1 MTSKRTA
8 PRVDLLRSE
17 TQIFE
22 EPIYDVSI
30 VSTTS
35 VEVHPQSAISNQ
47 SSPIVFYVKA
57 NDTGYIDLKS
67 FRLYIRG
74 KLVNEDGTD
83 LAAITDANVTNYN
96 VVNNFVDSCFDKVTV
111 CINETE
117 VNKMTGYPYIAYLEH
132 LLGRHKDYHKTI
144 SEAGLFTKTKSESD
158 ATDVGWR
165 TRQSLVN
172 GGSIFEGIS
181 NVNCDLFRSDKYLP
195 PTLDLRVTF
204 YHTTD
209 EFRLINTGTTQK
221 KIKLQLLEAKL
232 LYERHY
238 LQPSI
243 NLSHLKVWQTHPVAL
258 SIPNTVLKSYSI
270 PSGSLSNANETV
282 ITGAI
287 PNYLIIGLVTQK
299 SYVGSYAD
307 NPFVFKHHSLLSCGL
322 TINSDQVT
330 TETVELDVDSGKVSQ
345 AYVSLMRNLLADAGV
360 KILNQA

>member
-22 EPIYDVSI
+22 EPSYDVSI

-158 ATDVGWR
+158 ATDEGWR
-165 TRQSLVN
+165 TRQALVN
-172 GGSIFEGIS
+172 GGSLKEFQTLIVTCFDRTSIS
-181 NVNCDLFRSDKYLP
+181 
-195 PTLDLRVTF
+195 
-204 YHTTD
+204 
-209 EFRLINTGTTQK
+209 
-221 KIKLQLLEAKL
+221 LQRWILE
-232 LYERHY
+232 
-238 LQPSI
+238 
-243 NLSHLKVWQTHPVAL
+243 
-258 SIPNTVLKSYSI
+258 
-270 PSGSLSNANETV
+270 
-282 ITGAI
+282 
-287 PNYLIIGLVTQK
+287 
-299 SYVGSYAD
+299 
-307 NPFVFKHHSLLSCGL
+307 
-322 TINSDQVT
+322 
-330 TETVELDVDSGKVSQ
+330 
-345 AYVSLMRNLLADAGV
+345 
-360 KILNQA
+360 